1 MKGNRTMNLRKALMV
16 ASSLLF
22 LLPAFAE
29 GDGYVMLKAS
39 SSEKTGF
46 AGENIW
52 SETVED
58 PSTRDYIVSGKYIL
72 KTASEEIVEAKSLT
86 FGVIN
91 GAKGT
96 YHVYYPVTFKG
107 EGGVVFANGLCH
119 IRATTVYIKGKAT
132 FSSPASDPFIF
143 HGGYRDKALVFSN
156 DVHAAKSSGI
166 LVYSAVA
173 DGDSKNGPQP
183 FAFDFRGNSEDFL
196 GSVVVTSQYTSAG
209 TPVTASFSLSGKA
222 SYFGGS
228 VTVGKDAV
236 FKTTI
241 ATSVDALTLRQGA
254 LLNLKAGEKLTVR
267 TSLKVEGDPV
277 TVTLEGAPD
286 SEVTEL
292 TRYDL
297 IAMPADCECS
307 EDDFVVKNNSSSN
320 FTQPWLKMELSEDGL
335 TKTLYA
341 LYYPAVKLE
350 KDEEDFFSAVD
361 PMGASSVTNGTFWS
375 DEAPVHGGD
384 FIYHIPKIAGTTYFT
399 LPYQAD
405 EPYVFPAPAICF
417 SGNTAFFLRS
427 DENVVSNVFFSG
439 GNDGVGI
446 WGLRNNKN
454 DITLR
459 SDEFFLRGL
468 LTFYLRNEITI
479 RFVGPLKGNAA
490 SIARIWSMSGSTGA
504 CRGWA
509 ELDGDNSRFAGKIYV
524 TANQPSNISFKDAF
538 ASLIVTSANNLG
550 GKRSEFAYDALKLD
564 RFGQLDVREDI
575 SLVEPSRG
583 IFLSERGRISVAEGK
598 TMKVLQ
604 QLTVDGPAFKEGLG
618 TLELGGSLRFL
629 DGEGSVTET
638 IPADASNRTFFV
650 VGGFIKP
657 VTAHALD
664 GLDVV
669 FSNKTSKI
677 EAGLMLD
684 MDPQDQ
690 VMKEKGICNIKS
702 PSPFEFRDDDTQK
715 KIPVHIVS
723 DGEDA
728 VNQTTFAVMTVKAG
742 CESVF
747 DRLQIVRPANY
758 KSHKIILETV
768 TDADAGTVTLK
779 TTFRHYGSVFS
790 VR

>member
-1 MKGNRTMNLRKALMV
+1 MNLIRKAQM
-16 ASSLLF
+16 AACSLLF
-22 LLPAFAE
+22 FLPSFAE
-29 GDGYVMLKAS
+29 DDGYVRLIANS
-39 SSEKTGF
+39 DITAGF
-46 AGENIW
+46 AGGNIW
-52 SETVED
+52 SETVKD
-58 PSTRDYIVSGKYIL
+58 PSTRDYLVSGKYIL

-173 DGDSKNGPQP
+173 DGDSNNGPKP
-183 FAFDFRGNSEDFL
+183 FTFDFRGNSEDFL

-267 TSLKVEGDPV
+267 TSLKVEGDPI
-277 TVTLEGAPD
+277 TITLDGAP
-286 SEVTEL
+286 SSAVTEL
-292 TRYDL
+292 TRYEL
-297 IAMPADCECS
+297 ITMPVDCECLK
-307 EDDFVVKNNSSSN
+307 ENFIVKNNSTSN

-341 LYYPAVKLE
+341 LYHPVVKLE
-350 KDEEDFFSAVD
+350 KDEEECFSASD
-361 PMGASSVTNGTFWS
+361 PMGASSVTNGAFWS
-375 DEAPVHGGD
+375 DELPVHGGD
-384 FIYHIPKIAGTTYFT
+384 FMYHIPKISGTTFFS

-405 EPYVFPAPAICF
+405 EPYVFPAPAVCF
-417 SGNTAFFLRS
+417 SGSTALFLRS
-427 DENVVSNVFFSG
+427 DENVVSNVFFRG

-454 DITLR
+454 DMTLR

-468 LTFYLRNEITI
+468 LVFHLRNDITI
-479 RFVGPLKGNAA
+479 RFVGPLTGNAN
-490 SIARIWSMSGSTGA
+490 SIVRVWSVSGSTSL
-504 CRGWA
+504 CRGLC
-509 ELDGDNSRFAGKIYV
+509 ELNGDNSRFAGKIYV
-524 TANQPSNISFKDAF
+524 TANQPTDINFHDAF

-550 GKRSEFAYDALKLD
+550 GKRSQFAYDALKLD

-604 QLTVDGPAFKEGLG
+604 QLTVDGPAYKEGAGALSLGGDLRFIDSEG
-618 TLELGGSLRFL
+618 TL
-629 DGEGSVTET
+629 TEA
-638 IPADASNRTFFV
+638 IPADASSRTFYV
-650 VGGFIKP
+650 VGGFVKP
-657 VTAHALD
+657 ISAYALD

-677 EAGLMLD
+677 DTGLMLD

-702 PSPFEFRDDDTQK
+702 PNPFEFRDDDTQK
-715 KIPVHIVS
+715 KIPVRIVS
-723 DGEDA
+723 DGEEA
-728 VNQTTFAVMTVKAG
+728 VNQATFAVMTVKAG

-747 DRLQIVRPANY
+747 DRLQIVRPENY
-758 KSHKIILETV
+758 KSHKIIFESV
-768 TDADAGTVTLK
+768 VDDDAGTVTLK
-779 TTFRHYGSVFS
+779 TTFKHYGSVFS